1 MKIGIAAGCGDECRA
16 IDCDIFISVEGCSVG
31 PGATAELLVALD
43 DIASIDHTVQLTV
56 ADMPNAPCICFVR
69 PKARLLSSNAIR

>member
-1 MKIGIAAGCGDECRA
+1 MVTSVGLLTAISLFRWRA
-16 IDCDIFISVEGCSVG
+16 VASVG

-56 ADMPNAPCICFVR
+56 ADMPNASCICFVR
-69 PKARLLSSNAIR
+69 PKARLLSSNAIQ